1 MKRLL
6 YQNFLDWKNKEN
18 RKPLILNGARQVGK
32 TWLVKEFGKN
42 EYKNLVYINCDKN
55 SQVKSLFESGYNIK
69 NILLGLGAISSQTI
83 MPHETLIFIDEIQEI
98 PEALTS
104 LKYFCEEA
112 AEYHIIAAG
121 SLLGVSLN
129 VGTGFP
135 VGKVDIL
142 HLYPMS
148 FLEFVL
154 AVKGEQLFS
163 ILKEGTFDDI
173 SIFHPT
179 FIELLRQY
187 YFCGGMPEAVL
198 AFVEG
203 KSVAEIRTIQES
215 ILYSYQK
222 DIAKHPH
229 KNEIPKIHQVWSA
242 IPNQL
247 AKENKKF
254 IYGALKKGARAK
266 DFENAVQWLLDAGV
280 IYKVS
285 NIKKASIPLKFYE
298 DFNAFKL
305 FMLDTGLMGALA
317 ETPPSQMLIGNNIF
331 EEFKGAFTELFVF
344 TQLQSLKQSGISSI
358 FYYNA
363 EDSKQELDF
372 IFQKDE
378 KIIPVEVKAEE
389 NLRAKSLRQFVLDH
403 PDTKGIRFSMSPYRK
418 QDWMTNIPL
427 YAVHKVL
434 M

>member
-1 MKRLL
+1 L
-6 YQNFLDWKNKEN
+6 
-18 RKPLILNGARQVGK
+18 
-32 TWLVKEFGKN
+32 
-42 EYKNLVYINCDKN
+42 
-55 SQVKSLFESGYNIK
+55 
-69 NILLGLGAISSQTI
+69 
-83 MPHETLIFIDEIQEI
+83 
-98 PEALTS
+98 
-104 LKYFCEEA
+104 
-112 AEYHIIAAG
+112 
-121 SLLGVSLN
+121 
-129 VGTGFP
+129 
-135 VGKVDIL
+135 
-142 HLYPMS
+142 
-148 FLEFVL
+148 
-154 AVKGEQLFS
+154 
-163 ILKEGTFDDI
+163 
-173 SIFHPT
+173 
-179 FIELLRQY
+179 
-187 YFCGGMPEAVL
+187 
-198 AFVEG
+198 
-203 KSVAEIRTIQES
+203 
-215 ILYSYQK
+215 
-222 DIAKHPH
+222 
-229 KNEIPKIHQVWSA
+229 
-242 IPNQL
+242 
-247 AKENKKF
+247 
-254 IYGALKKGARAK
+254 
-266 DFENAVQWLLDAGV
+266 

-285 NIKKASIPLKFYE
+285 NVKKAAIPLKFYE

-403 PDTKGIRFSMSPYRK
+403 PDTKGFRFSMSPYRE